1 MSKTKIIAI
10 ANQKGGVGKT
20 TTALNLGVGLVNNG
34 KKVLL
39 IDADPQGDLT
49 TCLGWDR
56 QDELDKSLANV
67 LEKVIKDIPLE
78 ENEAILH
85 HKEGVDLVP
94 SNIDLET
101 IELGLV
107 NIMSR
112 EFILKSYLEQI
123 KDKYDYIIIDCRPS
137 LSMIT
142 LNALASADSVIIP
155 VQAHYLS
162 AKGMTQLIQ
171 TINNVKKRINPNL
184 KIDGVLITLADMQT
198 RVAKT
203 TLETLQSNYG
213 GKIKIY
219 NTIIP
224 QGVKAVE
231 GTMAGKSLY
240 TYDKNSKPA
249 IAYEN
254 FCKEVLKDEKHR
266 TKNEFDKCR

>member
-39 IDADPQGDLT
+39 VDADPQGDLT

-56 QDELDKSLANV
+56 QDELEKSLANV
-67 LEKVIKDIPLE
+67 LEKVIKDVPIE

-101 IELGLV
+101 LELGLV

-123 KDKYDYIIIDCRPS
+123 KDKY
-137 LSMIT
+137 
-142 LNALASADSVIIP
+142 
-155 VQAHYLS
+155 
-162 AKGMTQLIQ
+162 
-171 TINNVKKRINPNL
+171 
-184 KIDGVLITLADMQT
+184 
-198 RVAKT
+198 
-203 TLETLQSNYG
+203 E
-213 GKIKIY
+213 
-219 NTIIP
+219 
-224 QGVKAVE
+224 
-231 GTMAGKSLY
+231 
-240 TYDKNSKPA
+240 
-249 IAYEN
+249 
-254 FCKEVLKDEKHR
+254 
-266 TKNEFDKCR
+266 